1 MQYPLNIRFKI
12 FALAPQVS
20 VTDGAGNLVCYVQ
33 QKLFRFKEQVT
44 VYRDTSKTALFCDI
58 NADRIID
65 FSAFYRFT
73 DRSGA
78 DLGGIRRKGW
88 RSIWKAHYELVNEN
102 GQHVMTIQEEN
113 PMAKFMDGML
123 GEIPVLGIFSGYM
136 FNPKYLVV
144 GLDGTPIMRITKERS
159 FLESGFKLDVLV
171 QGLDPVDELR
181 ILMGTLMLIFL
192 ERKRG

>member
-1 MQYPLNIRFKI
+1 MQYPLSMRFKI

-20 VTDGAGNLVCYVQ
+20 VTDGAGNLMCYVQ

-44 VYRDTSKTALFCDI
+44 VYRDTSKTAIFCDI

-73 DRSGA
+73 DPSGA
-78 DLGGIRRKGW
+78 GLGGIRRKGW

-102 GQHVMTIQEEN
+102 SQHVMTIHEEN

-123 GEIPVLGIFSGYM
+123 GEIPVLGIFSGYL
-136 FNPKYLVV
+136 FNPKYLVTA
-144 GLDGTPIMRITKERS
+144 LDGTPVMRITKERS
-159 FLESGFKLDVLV
+159 FLESGFKLDALV
-171 QGLDPVDELR
+171 QGLDPEDELR
-181 ILMGTLMLIFL
+181 ILMGALMMIFL